1 MKIHLRNRSKTGLP
15 PGSLVFLGNERDHK
29 VQIELI
35 NYSAEK
41 FTESIVHTVDD
52 IDISDASSSVYWIN
66 LNGVHEPNII
76 KDIGEKFNI
85 HKLILEDIL
94 NTHQRPKVDFYNDHV
109 YAVIKMLIYDK
120 DTKSINSEQ
129 VSIVMGSNY
138 LLSFQEKNGDVF
150 GPLRNRIKNSAGK
163 IRTLGT
169 DYLLYAILDIIVDN
183 YFLLLENLGEEVEKY
198 EADLIENA
206 DKEILN
212 RIYYLKRENLLLRN
226 AVWPVRELVSRFE
239 KTESDLIKKKNI
251 IYFRDL
257 YDHTI
262 QVIDNVEI
270 YRDLLSGLIE
280 LYYTGTSNRTNEVM
294 KVLTIISTI
303 FIPLTFIAGIY
314 GMNFKFMPELEWQY
328 AYFVVWGLMIVLFI
342 LMMWFFK
349 RKKWL

>member
-1 MKIHLRNRSKTGLP
+1 MKINLRNKSKTGLP
-15 PGSLVFLGNERDHK
+15 PGSLIFSGHERNHEVK
-29 VQIELI
+29 IEQIK
-35 NYSAEK
+35 YSAEN
-41 FTESIVHTVDD
+41 FSESIVDTVDD
-52 IDISDASSSVYWIN
+52 IDVSDASNNVYWIN
-66 LNGVHEPNII
+66 LNGVHDPNVI
-76 KDIGEKFNI
+76 KKIGEKFNI
-85 HKLILEDIL
+85 HKLVLEDIL
-94 NTHQRPKVDFYNDHV
+94 NTHQRPKVDFYNEHV
-109 YAVIKMLIYDK
+109 YAVIKMLIYDTNTRSV
-120 DTKSINSEQ
+120 DSEQ
-129 VSIVMGSNY
+129 VSVVMGSNY
-138 LLSFQEKNGDVF
+138 LISFQEKIGDVF
-150 GPLRNRIKNSAGK
+150 EPLRNRIRNSAGK

-239 KTESDLIKKKNI
+239 KTDSNLIKKKNI

-280 LYYTGTSNRTNEVM
+280 LYYTGTGNRTNEVM

-314 GMNFKFMPELEWQY
+314 GMNFKYMPELEWHY

-342 LMMWFFK
+342 LMMWYFK

>member
-1 MKIHLRNRSKTGLP
+1 MKIHLRNKSETGLP
-15 PGSLVFLGNERDHK
+15 PGSLVFSGHERTHEVK
-29 VQIELI
+29 IELI
-35 NYSAEK
+35 NYSAEN
-41 FTESIVHTVDD
+41 FTETTVDTVDD
-52 IDISDASSSVYWIN
+52 IDVSDDSNKVYWIN
-66 LNGVHEPNII
+66 LNGVHEPEII
-76 KDIGEKFNI
+76 KNIGEKFNI
-85 HKLILEDIL
+85 HKLVLEDIL
-94 NTHQRPKVDFYNDHV
+94 NTHQRPKVDFYNEHA

-120 DTKSINSEQ
+120 DTKSVDSEQ
-129 VSIVMGSNY
+129 VSIVMGQNY
-138 LLSFQEKNGDVF
+138 LISFQEKSGDVF
-150 GPLRNRIKNSAGK
+150 EPIRNRIRNSAGK

-198 EADLIENA
+198 EADLIANA
-206 DKEILN
+206 DKEVLN

-239 KTESDLIKKKNI
+239 KTDSDLIKKKNI

-314 GMNFKFMPELEWQY
+314 GMNFKYMPELEWHY
-328 AYFVVWGLMIVLFI
+328 AYFWIWGLMIVLFV
-342 LMMWFFK
+342 LMIWFFK

>member
-1 MKIHLRNRSKTGLP
+1 MKINLRNKSKTGLP
-15 PGSLVFLGNERDHK
+15 PGSLIFSGHERNHEVK
-29 VQIELI
+29 IEQIK
-35 NYSAEK
+35 YSAEN
-41 FTESIVHTVDD
+41 FSESIVHTVDD
-52 IDISDASSSVYWIN
+52 IDVSDASNNVYWIN
-66 LNGVHEPNII
+66 LNGVHDPNVI
-76 KDIGEKFNI
+76 KKIGEKFNI
-85 HKLILEDIL
+85 HKLVLEDIL
-94 NTHQRPKVDFYNDHV
+94 NTHQRPKVDFYNEHV
-109 YAVIKMLIYDK
+109 YAVIKMLIYDTN
-120 DTKSINSEQ
+120 TKSVDSEQ
-129 VSIVMGSNY
+129 VSVVMGPNH
-138 LLSFQEKNGDVF
+138 LISFQEKIGDVF
-150 GPLRNRIKNSAGK
+150 EPLRNRIRNSAGK

-198 EADLIENA
+198 EANLIENA
-206 DKEILN
+206 DKEILH

-239 KTESDLIKKKNI
+239 KTDSNLIKKKNI

-280 LYYTGTSNRTNEVM
+280 LYYTGTGNRTNEVM
-294 KVLTIISTI
+294 KVLTIIATI

-314 GMNFKFMPELEWQY
+314 GMNFKYMPELEWHY

-342 LMMWFFK
+342 LMMWYFK
-349 RKKWL
+349 RRKWL

>member
-1 MKIHLRNRSKTGLP
+1 MKIHLRNKSKTGLP
-15 PGSLVFLGNERDHK
+15 PGSLVFLGHERSHQVK
-29 VQIELI
+29 IEQI
-35 NYSAEK
+35 NYSAEN
-41 FTESIVHTVDD
+41 FTETIVHAVDD
-52 IDISDASSSVYWIN
+52 IDVSDDSNKVYWIN
-66 LNGVHEPNII
+66 LNGVHEPEII
-76 KDIGEKFNI
+76 KNIGEKFNI
-85 HKLILEDIL
+85 HKLVLEDIL
-94 NTHQRPKVDFYNDHV
+94 NTHQRPKVDFYNEHA

-120 DTKSINSEQ
+120 DTKSVDSEQ
-129 VSIVMGSNY
+129 VSIVMGQNY
-138 LLSFQEKNGDVF
+138 LISFQEKNGDVF
-150 GPLRNRIKNSAGK
+150 EPIRNRIRNSAGK

-206 DKEILN
+206 DKEVLN

-239 KTESDLIKKKNI
+239 KTDSVLIKKKNI

-314 GMNFKFMPELEWQY
+314 GMNFKYMPELEWHY
-328 AYFVVWGLMIVLFI
+328 AYFWVWGLMIVLFV